1 VNPGWY
7 PDPYSHGW
15 LRWWDGTAW
24 TASTAPMESPAGA
37 LYRADPDEDL
47 AGEQRAARRA
57 MITVVVT
64 AVLGAGS
71 AVVFAFDRTNR
82 FAGGTTLSPAATAIS
97 SVVAIA
103 ILGLEVFFMIWLYR
117 AAGLARKAGLPARR
131 DPVWAILGFFI
142 PVVNFW
148 FPYQVARDCL
158 PYGDPRRR
166 RSARWWTWYL
176 ISAGFGAA
184 AGGVGS
190 VSRTGAL
197 IAAAVAVV
205 GYGLSAWYARR
216 MITAIGDAHT
226 DLVRTFND
234 VAAR

>member
-24 TASTAPMESPAGA
+24 TSFTAPIGSPPGA
-37 LYRADPDEDL
+37 FYRADPHEDL
-47 AGEQRAARRA
+47 AAEQRAGRRA
-57 MITVVVT
+57 MITVIVT
-64 AVLGAGS
+64 AVLAAGS
-71 AVVFAFDRTNR
+71 AVVFAVVRTDRIVDGTN
-82 FAGGTTLSPAATAIS
+82 LSPAAATASFLIA
-97 SVVAIA
+97 VAT
-103 ILGLEVFFMIWLYR
+103 LGLQVFFMIWLYR
-117 AAGLARKAGLPARR
+117 AAALAGKAGLPARR

-166 RSARWWTWYL
+166 LSARWWTWYL
-176 ISAGFGAA
+176 ISACFGAA

-197 IAAAVAVV
+197 IAAAVAVA

-226 DLVRTFND
+226 QLVRTFSD